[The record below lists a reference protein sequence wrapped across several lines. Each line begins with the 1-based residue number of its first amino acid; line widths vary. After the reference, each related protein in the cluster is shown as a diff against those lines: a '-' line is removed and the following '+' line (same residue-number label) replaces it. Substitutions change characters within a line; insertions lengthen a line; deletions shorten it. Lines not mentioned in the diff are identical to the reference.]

1 MTTPSD
7 SVHIDY
13 TAVDQKVD
21 AIIKIVCEYVTELSP
36 KVIEMEIKKAY
47 EFAKKAHH
55 GVMRLSWEPYISHP
69 VEATEILLS
78 LTPDIH
84 TIQACILHDVIEDTQ
99 YTYEDILAA
108 FGSEVAKICQGMT
121 KLSKVKYFGE
131 EHTIGSLR
139 KMFISM
145 SEDIRVIFV
154 KLSDRLHNMR
164 TLHFHPK
171 KEKRERIAAET
182 LNIYTPIADRLG
194 LHAIKNMLD
203 EECFATLYPE
213 DFARISKEIEDN
225 RKIMDAFSKNAKK
238 EIDILLKDTNI
249 QYQVQFRIKSKFS
262 IYKKMLRK
270 NIAHIADLYDVYG
283 IKILVRSVQDCYNV
297 FGLVHGN
304 WTPLP
309 KRVKDYIALPKPN
322 GYQSLH
328 TTVIGIL
335 KEFRSQP
342 TEIQIKTFAMER
354 HSNIGI
360 AAHFE
365 YKEKG
370 SKIAKDIDWVE
381 QLSNVTQN
389 LGNSDF
395 LSSLTVDIFKDRIFV
410 LTPKGKSLNLPV
422 GSTPVDFAYEIHT
435 DIGSKI
441 ALAKINGLPSPLD
454 TALKNGDVVEIT
466 TNKNKT
472 PNPFHLGFVKT
483 TKARNSIRA
492 YIRNQ
497 DREHH
502 IERGKELLNNLLQ
515 KAGSTPLDKDLTDLK
530 NIDGKVNSTEDRHH
544 ILEQIGNLSTS
555 PTSIAR
561 KILKNRRIIP
571 TTLHKKWEERIP
583 DIPLEERKIFI
594 GGETDIPYQ
603 IDADSKPLNEKIIAY
618 INSKGVIT
626 VYNRDS
632 EKLKDLPKERL
643 LSAYFEWDQPE
654 TMIFDVSFVFL
665 DRIGVLKK
673 LSDILFEMS
682 IDVLSIT
689 STRINFEKTKIA
701 LRLEL
706 QDYDYLII
714 DRFIERVQFRM
725 NDLLESVELGQI
737 ENL

>member
-1 MTTPSD
+1 MQDQDTLD
-7 SVHIDY
+7 IDY
-13 TAVDQKVD
+13 TAVDQKVEELIGKV
-21 AIIKIVCEYVTELSP
+21 AEYLTNLTPETIAL
-36 KVIEMEIKKAY
+36 EIQKAY
-47 EFAKKAHH
+47 AFAKKAHH
-55 GVMRLSWEPYISHP
+55 GVMRLSGDPYISHP

-84 TIQACILHDVIEDTQ
+84 TIQACILHDVIEDTDS
-99 YTYEDILAA
+99 TYEDILWE
-108 FGSEVAKICQGMT
+108 FGPEVAKICQGME
-121 KLSKVKYFGE
+121 KLSKVKYFWE
-131 EHTIGSLR
+131 ERTIGSLR
-139 KMFISM
+139 KMLISM

-154 KLSDRLHNMR
+154 KLADRLHNMR

-194 LHAIKNMLD
+194 LHGIKNMLD
-203 EECFATLYPE
+203 EECFAILYPA
-213 DFARISKEIEDN
+213 DFKRITQEIADNSKV
-225 RKIMDAFSKNAKK
+225 MDAFSQNAKK
-238 EIDILLKDTNI
+238 EIDELLKDSNI

-270 NIAHIADLYDVYG
+270 GIAHISDLYDVYG

-297 FGLVHGN
+297 FGLVHGR

-328 TTVIGIL
+328 TTVIGLL

-342 TEIQIKTFAMER
+342 TEIQIKTFAMDR

-370 SKIAKDIDWVE
+370 SKIAQDIDWVA
-381 QLSNVTQN
+381 QLTDVTQN
-389 LGNSDF
+389 LGNSEF

-410 LTPKGKSLNLPV
+410 LTPMGKSLNLPA

-441 ALAKINGLPSPLD
+441 ALAKVNGLPSPLD
-454 TALKNGDVVEIT
+454 TVLKNGDVVEIT

-497 DREHH
+497 DKEHH

-530 NIDGKVNSTEDRHH
+530 NIDWKVNSTEDRNS

-555 PTSIAR
+555 PTAIAR
-561 KILKNRRIIP
+561 KILKNRHVV
-571 TTLHKKWEERIP
+571 TETLHKKWEHKSD
-583 DIPLEERKIFI
+583 DIPLEERKIMI
-594 GGETDIPYQ
+594 GGEADIPHQ
-603 IDADSKPLNEKIIAY
+603 IDKDSKPLSEKIIAY
-618 INSKGVIT
+618 INAKGIIT

-643 LSAYFEWDQPE
+643 LSAHFEGDQPE
-654 TMIFDVSFVFL
+654 TMIFDVNFVFF
-665 DRIGVLKK
+665 DKIGVLKR
-673 LSDILFEMS
+673 LSDILFEMN
-682 IDVLSIT
+682 IDILSIA
-689 STRINFEKTKIA
+689 STRINLEKTQVS

-714 DRFIERVQFRM
+714 DRFMDRVQFRM
-725 NDLLESVELGQI
+725 HDLLESAKLGRI